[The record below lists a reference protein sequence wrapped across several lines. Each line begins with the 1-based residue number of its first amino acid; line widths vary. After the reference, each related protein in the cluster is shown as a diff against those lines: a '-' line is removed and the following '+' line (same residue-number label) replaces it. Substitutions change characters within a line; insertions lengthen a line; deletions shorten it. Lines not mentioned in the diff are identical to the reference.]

1 MDLYQILE
9 IKPNATSRE
18 IKEAYLRLAK
28 IYHPDKN
35 SDKDTTKEFIKIK
48 SAYDILSN
56 DKLRET
62 YIYMNPQ
69 EQNGFIELLKKF
81 INNEISMDEIKQYI
95 SKLDFEYISN
105 NYMNFINNIDI
116 SELLHLYKNGKVIKK
131 DYSILNCSEMDMEY
145 FDENCCEYYN
155 YIPILN
161 NNLQSNNNLN
171 INIEINI
178 KLYDILNNNKRKIKI
193 KRKIEDDFEY
203 NIFVFNTSH
212 QYIIYKGA
220 GDVDDNL
227 SGDLIIKLN
236 LPPNYIWEKDIIMIE
251 ENMTLYNMIYG
262 MNININLGE
271 DKYIEI
277 NKWVPS
283 RDGLIIMI
291 TNNPNIKIDLG
302 CKKKNLNLAIRLILD
317 YKSTPEKQKMLLN
330 F

>member
-9 IKPNATSRE
+9 IKPNATSKE
-18 IKEAYLRLAK
+18 IKSAYLRLAK

-35 SDKDTTKEFIKIK
+35 SDKDTTKEFVKIK

-62 YIYMNPQ
+62 YIYMNPE
-69 EQNGFIELLKKF
+69 EQDGFVQLLKKF
-81 INNEISMDEIKQYI
+81 INNEINIDEIKKYI
-95 SKLDFEYISN
+95 SQLDFEYIGN
-105 NYMNFINNIDI
+105 NFMNFINNIDI
-116 SELLHLYKNGKVIKK
+116 SELLNLYKSGKVIKK

-155 YIPILN
+155 YIPLLN
-161 NNLQSNNNLN
+161 NNIDNNLD

-178 KLYDILNNNKRKIKI
+178 KLSDIINNNKRKIKI

-212 QYIIYKGA
+212 QYIIFKGA
-220 GDVDDNL
+220 GDVDDNM
-227 SGDLIIKLN
+227 SGNLIIKLN
-236 LPPNYIWEKDIIMIE
+236 LPINYTWEKDIIMIE
-251 ENMTLYNMIYG
+251 QSMTLYNMIYG
-262 MNININLGE
+262 LNININLGE
-271 DKYIEI
+271 DKSIEI

-302 CKKKNLNLAIRLILD
+302 CKKKNINLAIRLILD
-317 YKSTPEKQKMLLN
+317 YKSTPEKQEMLLN